1 MESELRLP
9 SALEC
14 FRSGEEECRGA
25 FAVPREVVVAVD
37 APAAVSYTHLDVY
50 KRQAMRRAMEL
61 LSDKE
66 ALRTMSENLEKLAR
80 PDAAERI
87 VDEIEKVMK

>member
-1 MESELRLP
+1 MEQELTMEELI
-9 SALEC
+9 ALINSQKGD
-14 FRSGEEECRGA
+14 FVITA
-25 FAVPREVVVAVD
+25 
-37 APAAVSYTHLDVY
+37 
-50 KRQAMRRAMEL
+50 AMRRAMEL